1 MNARDHQVPDDVA
14 GTAEM
19 LRQGRPSLASE
30 ELDAVRRRVH
40 GRASARRRPNLAVA
54 LCLALGLVFSTA
66 GSGLAVSGLSSGDSA
81 VSAQYPDAPPQ
92 TVQPTPQPVAPAQ
105 TPAPAPAPTAQ
116 PTPTPAPEVLPEEQ
130 AEEPE
135 VLAEE
140 EEQVAPAPT
149 LGEEE
154 PPAAAAPAVAEETVV
169 RQVEATGDLPFTG
182 FEAIPVLV
190 AGIALLLVGGL
201 LRRRTG
207 QLPA

>member
-81 VSAQYPDAPPQ
+81 VSAQYPDAPA
-92 TVQPTPQPVAPAQ
+92 QPLQETPQPVAPAQ
-105 TPAPAPAPTAQ
+105 APAPTAQ
-116 PTPTPAPEVLPEEQ
+116 SAPTPAPEALPEEQ
-130 AEEPE
+130 AAQPE

-140 EEQVAPAPT
+140 EEQVAPT
-149 LGEEE
+149 LGDEE
-154 PPAAAAPAVAEETVV
+154 PPAAAAPAAAEETVV

-182 FEAIPVLV
+182 LEAIPVLV